1 MNFSLYIAKRY
12 LFTKNSNNAINVISR
27 IAAIGVVFGAMLLLI
42 VLAGFSGLK
51 AFSLSYSSLID
62 PDFKILPISGKRI
75 QINEDQR
82 NLLEENTKVI
92 SFSEVVEEKVF
103 LQFGDKNELA
113 FLKGVDENYPKTVQV
128 DSIVVAGQWITPKS
142 NQTVAGFLLA
152 NKLEVGIFNHT
163 EHLELFVPTP
173 GLGQVNKNMYNKITA
188 QNVGLFE
195 ITEELNQQLIFTSI
209 ESARHLLKYDNQI
222 VSAIEIKA
230 LQGADHILL
239 KKWLREIFNGNVIV
253 KNRLE
258 QNDALHKMLN
268 TENVAVYLIATL
280 ILIIALFNVIGSIIM
295 MIVAKKT
302 DLRTLSNL
310 GLPLKKIK
318 NIFFLQGALLS
329 VICGSIGVLLGVIL
343 IFAQINFE
351 LVTIPGT
358 SFAYP
363 VELNSKDV
371 ILVFVTIFILGLIA
385 SKVASYRISKKILFN

>member
-12 LFTKNSNNAINVISR
+12 LFTKNSNNAINVISK
-27 IAAIGVVFGAMLLLI
+27 IAATGVVFGSMLLLV

-62 PDFKILPISGKRI
+62 PDFKILPKSGKRL
-75 QINEDQR
+75 QVNENQK
-82 NLLEENTKVI
+82 NLLLENTKI
-92 SFSEVVEEKVF
+92 IDFSEVIEEKVF

-113 FLKGVDENYPKTVQV
+113 TLKGVDENYSKTVLI
-128 DSIVVAGQWITPKS
+128 DSIIVSGQWIAPKS
-142 NQTVAGFLLA
+142 QQTVLGFLLA
-152 NKLEVGIFNHT
+152 NKLEVGVFNQT
-163 EHLELFVPTP
+163 NSLELFVPTP
-173 GLGQVNKNMYNKITA
+173 GLGQVNKNAFNKTIA

-209 ESARHLLKYDNQI
+209 EAARNLLKYDDKTI
-222 VSAIEIKA
+222 SSIEIKA
-230 LQGADHILL
+230 KKNIDEFLL
-239 KKWLREIFNGNVIV
+239 KEELQKVFNGDVII

-329 VICGSIGVLLGVIL
+329 IICGSLGVLLGVLL
-343 IFAQINFE
+343 ISAQISFE

-363 VELNSKDV
+363 VELNIRDV
-371 ILVFVTIFILGLIA
+371 VLVFVTIFILGLIA
-385 SKVASYRISKKILFN
+385 SKVASYRISKKIIFN

>member
-1 MNFSLYIAKRY
+1 MFS
-12 LFTKNSNNAINVISR
+12 KNNNNAINIISK
-27 IAAIGVVFGAMLLLI
+27 IAAIGVVFGSMLLLV

-62 PDFKILPISGKRI
+62 PDFKVLPKSGKRLV
-75 QINEDQR
+75 INEEQK
-82 NLLEENTKVI
+82 NLLLQNTKI
-92 SFSEVVEEKVF
+92 INFSEVIEEKVF

-113 FLKGVDENYPKTVQV
+113 SLKGVDENYSKTVLV

-142 NQTVAGFLLA
+142 QQTVIGFLLA
-152 NKLEVGIFNHT
+152 NKLEVGVFNHT

-173 GLGQVNKNMYNKITA
+173 GLGQVNKNTFNKILA

-209 ESARHLLKYDNQI
+209 EAARKLLKYDAQT
-222 VSAIEIKA
+222 VSAIEIKT
-230 LQGADHILL
+230 
-239 KKWLREIFNGNVIV
+239 RENVDDVIFKNELHELFKGNVVI

-295 MIVAKKT
+295 MIVAKKS

-310 GLPLKKIK
+310 GLPLSKIK
-318 NIFFLQGALLS
+318 SIFFLQGALLS
-329 VICGSIGVLLGVIL
+329 IICGSLGVLLGVML
-343 IFAQINFE
+343 ISAQINFE

-363 VELNSKDV
+363 VELNVNDV

-385 SKVASYRISKKILFN
+385 SKVASYRISKKIIFN